1 MRVSV
6 EGAQLNCSTR
16 GTGPSCLF
24 LTGIGTAP
32 YEAQTSPAL
41 SNRMRLVYVDLRG
54 SGRSTGEATDL
65 TFDVLAADL
74 EAVRR
79 DLGLD
84 RIAVLGHS
92 ILGLLAIEYG
102 RRCPDSVSHVVAV
115 GTPPIGDMARVA
127 ARATAF
133 FAEDASQDRKEVLR
147 DNLGRLSPDAPL
159 MQTLL
164 AQTPL
169 RFFDPRFDAAPL
181 FVEAAPRPQ
190 LLRHVMGTLA
200 PAWDLTVGS
209 STLRVPIFIAQGRY
223 DYVVP
228 HVLWDGIVSQI
239 PAATFH
245 LFERS
250 GHQPFF
256 EEPDLVCRERRG
268 LDDPDA
274 GPLVGDH
281 SRWRLS

>member
-1 MRVSV
+1 MKVSV
-6 EGAQLNCSTR
+6 EGAELYCSTR
-16 GTGPSCLF
+16 GTGPVCLF

-32 YEAQTSPAL
+32 YEAQTPAAL
-41 SNRMRLVYVDLRG
+41 SNRFRLVYVDLRG
-54 SGRSTGEATDL
+54 SGRSTGEGTDL

-79 DLGLD
+79 DFGLE
-84 RIAVLGHS
+84 RMAVIGHS

-115 GTPPIGDMARVA
+115 GTPPIGDMTRVA
-127 ARATAF
+127 ARGSAF

-147 DNLGRLSPDAPL
+147 NNLASLPPDASL

-169 RFFDPRFDAAPL
+169 RFFDSRFDAGPL
-181 FVEAAPRPQ
+181 FAEAVSRPQ

-200 PAWDLTVGS
+200 PAWDVTFGS
-209 STLRVPIFIAQGRY
+209 STLRVPTFIAQGRY

-228 HVLWDGIVSQI
+228 YVLWDGIVAQL
-239 PAATFH
+239 PTATFQ
-245 LFERS
+245 LFEKS

-256 EEPDLVCRERRG
+256 EEPDRFAASLADWMTMTPGR
-268 LDDPDA
+268 
-274 GPLVGDH
+274 
-281 SRWRLS
+281 